1 MIFQMQYNTQMVESY
16 RRKWRKDGRYTVRV
30 TCTGKIS
37 VIRMPLHKDMKT
49 EEQLRCRARFVKAQ
63 QRMLEALKDK
73 QQLQHFRTKQRRQGY
88 KTLRGC
94 MMAHFMQ
101 EIISEETHLMRETLG
116 IKMAETLSPVMTN
129 IPTNKPVATTQ
140 QTQTTHTSI
149 PETAQPTPQTL
160 QNATKNNTPQ
170 SPLNTS
176 KPPKPT

>member
-73 QQLQHFRTKQRRQGY
+73 QQLRYFRTKQRHKGY

-116 IKMAETLSPVMTN
+116 IKMAETLRDVTIYTSP
-129 IPTNKPVATTQ
+129 
-140 QTQTTHTSI
+140 TTHTPI
-149 PETAQPTPQTL
+149 DQQTPATPETAQLTPQTL
-160 QNATKNNTPQ
+160 QNATKNNTLQ
-170 SPLNTS
+170 SPQNTP
-176 KPPKPT
+176 KPPNPT